1 VIRIQEDDMPKVE
14 HTDSK
19 YREREAAIIAAI
31 RAIRF
36 GSVEITIHDSSIMQI
51 ESKEKIRFNGLTQET
66 KN

>member
-1 VIRIQEDDMPKVE
+1 MPEVE
-14 HTDSK
+14 NTDAK
-19 YREREAAIIAAI
+19 RHEKEAAIIATI

-51 ESKEKIRFNGLTQET
+51 ESKEKIRFDGLTQRS